1 MLCIPQ
7 EVGIVQMANEKNNM
21 WTVYL
26 AFGWHTIYNVSDDEF
41 EHTKKFYKLFE
52 TEQNKFTNKRFDI
65 FAWKT
70 N

>member
-1 MLCIPQ
+1 MQ
-7 EVGIVQMANEKNNM
+7 TANERNNM

-26 AFGWHTIYNVSDDEF
+26 AFGHHTIYDVSDDEF

-52 TEQNKFTNKRFDI
+52 TEPNKFTNKRFDI

>member
-1 MLCIPQ
+1 
-7 EVGIVQMANEKNNM
+7 M

-26 AFGWHTIYNVSDDEF
+26 AFGNHTIYNVSDDEF

>member
-1 MLCIPQ
+1 M
-7 EVGIVQMANEKNNM
+7 NDM

-26 AFGWHTIYNVSDDEF
+26 AFGYHTIYNVSDEEF
-41 EHTKKFYKLFE
+41 EHTKMFYKLFE
-52 TEQNKFTNKRFDI
+52 TEPNKFTNKRFDI